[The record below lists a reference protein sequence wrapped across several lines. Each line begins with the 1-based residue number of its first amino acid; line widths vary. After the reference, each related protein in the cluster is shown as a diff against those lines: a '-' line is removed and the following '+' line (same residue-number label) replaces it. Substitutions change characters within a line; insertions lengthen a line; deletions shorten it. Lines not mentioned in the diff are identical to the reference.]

1 MKQTSSTLPLAVKTA
16 LAAILVGCFFPL
28 LKESFSEASLMMV
41 LCLGL
46 YAALFAWIYVSNGKT
61 LVEFDSVFLFL
72 LGLYCILPGMLT
84 TWWPDAPFLPDEV
97 KYKFMPRTPADNVL
111 VLRCIAVSLVGMG
124 AGFLLSPRDIRG
136 AIPRIDEPWGSSALT
151 VGAFLVCLAI
161 MLIGT
166 LVLVIGVE
174 TYLSSSY
181 ADLYLAEGGLGFL
194 QTGINFFQLGL
205 FILYLADKPS
215 PGGESPT
222 NRSKIRMV
230 VWLFFAVFTLLA
242 LRIGRRRVVMETG
255 MGLFILRHYFVRPF
269 RALGFSLILGVTL
282 ICFIAVGQMRAFMG
296 EGLDRMVDY
305 AKTELSVEDGAGVFH
320 ELFVVSFTTFETAR
334 AIDRGDP
341 YRYGATYIEAF
352 EILIPAKLHPNR
364 PLGPSQL
371 FVSMIDARLADRGG
385 GYSFSHIAEAYLNLG
400 YGGVVLISVVIGF
413 LIRYMVVLRRGR
425 PGSRGRLLLYA
436 VVFLS
441 AVVLIR
447 ADFNSLLKSYIISSW
462 LPALLVACWLG
473 GHGKPTKH

>member
-1 MKQTSSTLPLAVKTA
+1 
-16 LAAILVGCFFPL
+16 
-28 LKESFSEASLMMV
+28 
-41 LCLGL
+41 
-46 YAALFAWIYVSNGKT
+46 
-61 LVEFDSVFLFL
+61 
-72 LGLYCILPGMLT
+72 
-84 TWWPDAPFLPDEV
+84 
-97 KYKFMPRTPADNVL
+97 
-111 VLRCIAVSLVGMG
+111 
-124 AGFLLSPRDIRG
+124 
-136 AIPRIDEPWGSSALT
+136 
-151 VGAFLVCLAI
+151 

-305 AKTELSVEDGAGVFH
+305 AKTELSVEDGGGVFH

-341 YRYGATYIEAF
+341 YRYWRH
-352 EILIPAKLHPNR
+352 LHRGLRDPD
-364 PLGPSQL
+364 PGKASSESPSRT
-371 FVSMIDARLADRGG
+371 F
-385 GYSFSHIAEAYLNLG
+385 
-400 YGGVVLISVVIGF
+400 
-413 LIRYMVVLRRGR
+413 
-425 PGSRGRLLLYA
+425 A
-436 VVFLS
+436 VVRFDDRCS
-441 AVVLIR
+441 ARRPRRRL
-447 ADFNSLLKSYIISSW
+447 
-462 LPALLVACWLG
+462 
-473 GHGKPTKH
+473 